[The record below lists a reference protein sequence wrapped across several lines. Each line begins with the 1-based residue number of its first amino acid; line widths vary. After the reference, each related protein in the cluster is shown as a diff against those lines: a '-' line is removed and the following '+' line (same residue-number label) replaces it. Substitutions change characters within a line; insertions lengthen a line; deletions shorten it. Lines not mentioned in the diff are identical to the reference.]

1 MLTAILCLI
10 GCHLIGEI
18 VREVFHLPIPGPVI
32 GMFLLAAA
40 LALRTPAAD
49 GAIPASLD
57 HVAEKLISHMGLLFV
72 PAGVGIIAEAGLL
85 RQQWLSIVAA
95 LLGSTVL
102 SVAVTG
108 LAMYWVT
115 RWSEAPGKA
124 ALSLV
129 EPSRGRS

>member
-10 GCHLIGEI
+10 GCQLIGET

-32 GMFLLAAA
+32 GMFLLAAI
-40 LALRTPAAD
+40 LALRGGKAD

-57 HVAEKLISHMGLLFV
+57 RAADVLISHMGLLFV

-85 RQQWLSIVAA
+85 QQQWLSIVAA

-102 SVAVTG
+102 SIAVTG
-108 LAMYWVT
+108 LVMYWVT
-115 RWSEAPGKA
+115 RWSEAPDEA
-124 ALSLV
+124 AISLV
-129 EPSRGRS
+129 EPSRARS

>member
-1 MLTAILCLI
+1 MLNAAACLI
-10 GCHLIGEI
+10 GCQLIGEI
-18 VREVFHLPIPGPVI
+18 VREGFHLPIPGPVI
-32 GMFLLAAA
+32 GMFLLAAV
-40 LALRTPAAD
+40 LALRSGKAD
-49 GAIPASLD
+49 GAMPASLD
-57 HVAEKLISHMGLLFV
+57 RVAEVLISHMGLLFV

-102 SVAVTG
+102 SIAVTG

-115 RWSEAPGKA
+115 RWTEASAKA
-124 ALSLV
+124 AMSLA

>member
-10 GCHLIGEI
+10 GCQLIGET

-32 GMFLLAAA
+32 GMFLLAAI
-40 LALRTPAAD
+40 LALRGVKAD

-57 HVAEKLISHMGLLFV
+57 RAADVLIGHMGLLFV

-102 SVAVTG
+102 SIAVTG
-108 LAMYWVT
+108 LVMYGVT
-115 RWSEAPGKA
+115 RWSEAPEEA
-124 ALSLV
+124 AISLM